1 MRTRLYRC
9 IYLFLKTQLV
19 LTENFKKLQSNHEKL
34 LLNNGQSMYQA
45 LIKPIFDIFFSLLA
59 LPLLLVSLLI
69 IAPVIFFT
77 DKGPIFYNSNRM
89 GKNGKR
95 VTMLKFR
102 SMRLDAPDLRNADG
116 STFNSENDL
125 RVTKIGKFLRKTSID
140 ELPQLINV
148 LLGDMSL
155 VGPRPI
161 LYSDRYHTFDEKMK
175 KRLTVKPG
183 ITGYTQAY
191 FRNSIDQGKK
201 FEYDAWYVNNASF
214 WMDVKIIFKTFL
226 LVIKRENVFT
236 KPQ

>member
-1 MRTRLYRC
+1 
-9 IYLFLKTQLV
+9 
-19 LTENFKKLQSNHEKL
+19 
-34 LLNNGQSMYQA
+34 MYKDF
-45 LIKPIFDIFFSLLA
+45 IKPFFDITCSLLV
-59 LPLLLVSLLI
+59 LPLLLISLLI

-95 VTMLKFR
+95 FTMFKFR
-102 SMRLDAPDLRNADG
+102 SMRVDAPDLRNADG
-116 STFNSENDL
+116 STFNSENDH
-125 RVTKIGKFLRKTSID
+125 RVTKIGKFMRKTSID

-161 LYSDRYHTFDEKMK
+161 LYSDRYHTFDETMK
-175 KRLTVKPG
+175 KRLAVKPG

-191 FRNSIDQGKK
+191 FRNSICQEEK
-201 FEYDAWYVNNASF
+201 FKYDAWYVDNVSF

-226 LVIKRENVFT
+226 LVIKRENVFVNPKQSV
-236 KPQ
+236 KPIK